1 MLQEDI
7 RGLNILTYSKFKHDS
22 LEFLKD
28 FPFLE
33 WIQVVNGLGLDLS
46 PLYLCQ
52 NLKTVILRSIED
64 VIDFSRFPQ
73 LQCVE
78 FNWGKGTTGLFQC
91 PNLIYADIR
100 YYGLPDLKPFQ
111 GLPQLNT
118 LMLKES
124 RIERWEG
131 IEALTNLE
139 WLDFAYTSRLKSL
152 AGVEQ
157 LDGANLTTVR
167 FEVAKHVG
175 KEAYRF
181 AKLRQLQ
188 ELRLWGC
195 GELPTLSPFEAHAN
209 LTQLDLDIDER
220 TNVLDGDM
228 SLFYRTPLGSFANKR
243 HYKPKMKE
251 IEASRKDSSD

>member
-1 MLQEDI
+1 M
-7 RGLNILTYSKFKHDS
+7 NILTHSKFKHDS
-22 LEFLKD
+22 LEFLKN

-52 NLKTVILRSIED
+52 NLKTVILGSSKD

-91 PNLIYADIR
+91 PNLVYADIR
-100 YYGLPDLKPFQ
+100 YYGLPDLKAFQ
-111 GLPQLNT
+111 GLPQLHT
-118 LMLKES
+118 LLLKQS
-124 RIERWEG
+124 RIERLEG

-139 WLDFAYTSRLKSL
+139 CLDFAYTSRLKSL
-152 AGVEQ
+152 AGVED
-157 LDGANLTTVR
+157 LDGAKLTTAR

-175 KEAYRF
+175 KEAHRF
-181 AKLRQLQ
+181 AKLSQLR

-195 GELPTLSPFEAHAN
+195 GELPTLSPFKAHPN
-209 LTQLDLDIDER
+209 LTQLDIDIDER

-228 SLFYRTPLGSFANKR
+228 SLFYQTPLGSFANKR